1 MFGFLNRKKKDK
13 LNLYEL
19 KSKVSSLLKQ
29 LKETSTFA
37 FAYKVVRLLLEESVL
52 ILRRNINRQLSSY
65 ANISNSVSEFSQT
78 LQEVSK
84 RISEIRESIQGIS
97 EKAELHNLEI
107 SKKIQKILSQIQVIE
122 GMANSILELSKSL
135 SFVQSVLEQIEDIS
149 DQTNL
154 LALNAA
160 IEAARA
166 GDAGKGF
173 AVVAQEI
180 RKLAERTRQ
189 LTGESSKAISTLKK
203 DIENLQN
210 KTQDL
215 KNFLQD
221 LQNDLNDVLEYFS
234 EIVRN
239 VKNVGSSSEVVANAA
254 EEQSQVIREI
264 EREIVKASDLVKRI
278 AAVVDSFQNV
288 LETLK
293 VEKLA
298 TLGGGGRS
306 RSVTYNE

>member
-1 MFGFLNRKKKDK
+1 MFGILNRKKKDK
-13 LNLYEL
+13 LDLYEL
-19 KSKVSSLLKQ
+19 KSKALGLLKQ
-29 LKETSTFA
+29 LKETSSFA
-37 FAYKVVRLLLEESVL
+37 FAYKVVRLLLEESIL
-52 ILRRNINRQLSSY
+52 ILRRNVNRQLSSY
-65 ANISNSVSEFSQT
+65 TNISNSISEFSQT

-189 LTGESSKAISTLKK
+189 LTGESSKAISTLKE

-221 LQNDLNDVLEYFS
+221 LQNDLNDVLGYFS

-264 EREIVKASDLVKRI
+264 EREMVKASDLVRKI
-278 AAVVDSFQNV
+278 AAIVDSFQSV

-293 VEKLA
+293 VEKLG
-298 TLGGGGRS
+298 TLGGG
-306 RSVTYNE
+306 

>member
-1 MFGFLNRKKKDK
+1 VFGFLNRKKKDK

-19 KSKVSSLLKQ
+19 KSKVSDLLKQ
-29 LKETSTFA
+29 LKETSTFT
-37 FAYKVVRLLLEESVL
+37 FAYKVVRLLLEESIL

-65 ANISNSVSEFSQT
+65 TNISNSVSEFSQT

-221 LQNDLNDVLEYFS
+221 LQNDLNDVLGYFS

-239 VKNVGSSSEVVANAA
+239 VKNVGGSSEVVANAA

-264 EREIVKASDLVKRI
+264 EREIVKASDLVRKI
-278 AAVVDSFQNV
+278 AAVVDSFQSV
-288 LETLK
+288 LETLD
-293 VEKLA
+293 VEKLG
-298 TLGGGGRS
+298 TLGGGGGGG
-306 RSVTYNE
+306 VGPGA

>member
-1 MFGFLNRKKKDK
+1 MFGFLNRKKKDR

-19 KSKVSSLLKQ
+19 KSKVSSLLKE

-37 FAYKVVRLLLEESVL
+37 FAYKVVRLLLEESIL

-65 ANISNSVSEFSQT
+65 TNISNSISEFSQT

-166 GDAGKGF
+166 GGAGKGF

-189 LTGESSKAISTLKK
+189 LTGESSKAISTLKE

-221 LQNDLNDVLEYFS
+221 LQNDLNDVLGYFS

-264 EREIVKASDLVKRI
+264 EREMVKASDLLKRI
-278 AAVVDSFQNV
+278 ASVVDSFQNV

-298 TLGGGGRS
+298 TLGGG
-306 RSVTYNE
+306 

>member
-1 MFGFLNRKKKDK
+1 MKSENLFKGYQKKRNCTIWKSA
-13 LNLYEL
+13 E
-19 KSKVSSLLKQ
+19 KSK
-29 LKETSTFA
+29 
-37 FAYKVVRLLLEESVL
+37 
-52 ILRRNINRQLSSY
+52 
-65 ANISNSVSEFSQT
+65 
-78 LQEVSK
+78 
-84 RISEIRESIQGIS
+84 
-97 EKAELHNLEI
+97 
-107 SKKIQKILSQIQVIE
+107 KILSQIQVIE

-239 VKNVGSSSEVVANAA
+239 VKNVRSSSEVVANAA
-254 EEQSQVIREI
+254 EEQLQIIREI

-278 AAVVDSFQNV
+278 ASVVDSFQNV

-298 TLGGGGRS
+298 TLGG
-306 RSVTYNE
+306 

>member
-1 MFGFLNRKKKDK
+1 MFGFLNRKKKDR

-19 KSKVSSLLKQ
+19 KSKVSSLLKE

-37 FAYKVVRLLLEESVL
+37 FAYKVVRLLLEESIL

-65 ANISNSVSEFSQT
+65 TNISNSISEFSQT

-166 GDAGKGF
+166 GGAGKGF

-189 LTGESSKAISTLKK
+189 LTGESSKAISTLKE

-221 LQNDLNDVLEYFS
+221 LQNDLNDVLGYFS

-264 EREIVKASDLVKRI
+264 EREMVKASDLVKRI
-278 AAVVDSFQNV
+278 ASVVDSFQNV

-298 TLGGGGRS
+298 TLGGGRS
-306 RSVTYNE
+306 RSVRYNE

>member
-1 MFGFLNRKKKDK
+1 MFGFLNRKKKDR

-19 KSKVSSLLKQ
+19 KSKVSSLLKE

-37 FAYKVVRLLLEESVL
+37 FAYKVVRLLLEESIL

-65 ANISNSVSEFSQT
+65 TNISNSISEFSQT

-166 GDAGKGF
+166 GGAGKGF

-189 LTGESSKAISTLKK
+189 LTGESSKAISTLKE

-221 LQNDLNDVLEYFS
+221 LQNDLNDVLGYFS

-264 EREIVKASDLVKRI
+264 EREMVKASDLVKRI
-278 AAVVDSFQNV
+278 ASVVDSFQNV

-298 TLGGGGRS
+298 TLGGG
-306 RSVTYNE
+306 

>member
-1 MFGFLNRKKKDK
+1 VFGFLNRKKKDK

-19 KSKVSSLLKQ
+19 KSKVSSLLKE

-37 FAYKVVRLLLEESVL
+37 FAYKVVRLLLEESIL
-52 ILRRNINRQLSSY
+52 ILRRNVNRQLSSY
-65 ANISNSVSEFSQT
+65 TNISNSVSEFSQT

-221 LQNDLNDVLEYFS
+221 LQKDLNDVLGYFS

-239 VKNVGSSSEVVANAA
+239 VKSVGSSSEVVANAA

-288 LETLK
+288 LETLN

-298 TLGGGGRS
+298 TLGGGGYVQERKIQ
-306 RSVTYNE
+306 

>member
-1 MFGFLNRKKKDK
+1 
-13 LNLYEL
+13 
-19 KSKVSSLLKQ
+19 
-29 LKETSTFA
+29 
-37 FAYKVVRLLLEESVL
+37 
-52 ILRRNINRQLSSY
+52 
-65 ANISNSVSEFSQT
+65 
-78 LQEVSK
+78 
-84 RISEIRESIQGIS
+84 
-97 EKAELHNLEI
+97 
-107 SKKIQKILSQIQVIE
+107 
-122 GMANSILELSKSL
+122 
-135 SFVQSVLEQIEDIS
+135 LEQIEDIS

-221 LQNDLNDVLEYFS
+221 LQNDLNDVLGYFS

-298 TLGGGGRS
+298 TLGGG
-306 RSVTYNE
+306 

>member
-1 MFGFLNRKKKDK
+1 MFGILNRKKKDK
-13 LNLYEL
+13 LDLYEL
-19 KSKVSSLLKQ
+19 KSKALGLLKQ
-29 LKETSTFA
+29 LKETSSFA
-37 FAYKVVRLLLEESVL
+37 FAYKVVRLLLEESIL
-52 ILRRNINRQLSSY
+52 ILRRNVNRQLSSY
-65 ANISNSVSEFSQT
+65 TNISNSISEFSQT

-166 GDAGKGF
+166 GGAGKGF

-189 LTGESSKAISTLKK
+189 LTGESSKAISTLKE

-221 LQNDLNDVLEYFS
+221 LQNDLNDVLGYFS

-264 EREIVKASDLVKRI
+264 EREMVKASDLLKRI
-278 AAVVDSFQNV
+278 ASVVDSFQNV

-298 TLGGGGRS
+298 TLGGG
-306 RSVTYNE
+306 

>member
-1 MFGFLNRKKKDK
+1 MKSENLFKGYQKKRNCTIWKSA
-13 LNLYEL
+13 E
-19 KSKVSSLLKQ
+19 KSK
-29 LKETSTFA
+29 
-37 FAYKVVRLLLEESVL
+37 
-52 ILRRNINRQLSSY
+52 
-65 ANISNSVSEFSQT
+65 
-78 LQEVSK
+78 
-84 RISEIRESIQGIS
+84 
-97 EKAELHNLEI
+97 
-107 SKKIQKILSQIQVIE
+107 KILSQIQVIE

-149 DQTNL
+149 EQTNL

-239 VKNVGSSSEVVANAA
+239 VKNVRSSSEVVANAA
-254 EEQSQVIREI
+254 EEQLQIIREI
-264 EREIVKASDLVKRI
+264 EREIVKASDLVRKI
-278 AAVVDSFQNV
+278 AAVVDSFQSV
-288 LETLK
+288 LETLD
-293 VEKLA
+293 VEKLG
-298 TLGGGGRS
+298 TLGGVGSGA
-306 RSVTYNE
+306 

>member
-1 MFGFLNRKKKDK
+1 MKSENLFKGYQKKRNCTIWKSA
-13 LNLYEL
+13 E
-19 KSKVSSLLKQ
+19 KSK
-29 LKETSTFA
+29 
-37 FAYKVVRLLLEESVL
+37 
-52 ILRRNINRQLSSY
+52 
-65 ANISNSVSEFSQT
+65 
-78 LQEVSK
+78 
-84 RISEIRESIQGIS
+84 
-97 EKAELHNLEI
+97 
-107 SKKIQKILSQIQVIE
+107 KILSQIQVIE

-149 DQTNL
+149 EQTNL

-221 LQNDLNDVLEYFS
+221 LQKRLERCFG
-234 EIVRN
+234 IFFRN
-239 VKNVGSSSEVVANAA
+239 SS
-254 EEQSQVIREI
+254 
-264 EREIVKASDLVKRI
+264 
-278 AAVVDSFQNV
+278 
-288 LETLK
+288 
-293 VEKLA
+293 
-298 TLGGGGRS
+298 
-306 RSVTYNE
+306 

>member
-1 MFGFLNRKKKDK
+1 MKSENLFKGYQKKRNCTIWKSA
-13 LNLYEL
+13 E
-19 KSKVSSLLKQ
+19 KSK
-29 LKETSTFA
+29 
-37 FAYKVVRLLLEESVL
+37 
-52 ILRRNINRQLSSY
+52 
-65 ANISNSVSEFSQT
+65 
-78 LQEVSK
+78 
-84 RISEIRESIQGIS
+84 
-97 EKAELHNLEI
+97 
-107 SKKIQKILSQIQVIE
+107 KILSQIQVIE

-149 DQTNL
+149 EQTNL

-239 VKNVGSSSEVVANAA
+239 VKNVRSSSEVVANAA
-254 EEQSQVIREI
+254 EEQLQIIREI

-278 AAVVDSFQNV
+278 ASVVDSFQNV

-298 TLGGGGRS
+298 TLGG
-306 RSVTYNE
+306 

>member
-1 MFGFLNRKKKDK
+1 MFGILKGKKKDK
-13 LNLYEL
+13 LDLYDL
-19 KSKVSSLLKQ
+19 KSKASSLMKQ
-29 LKETSTFA
+29 LKETSAFA
-37 FAYKVVRLLLEESVL
+37 FAYRVVSLLLEESIS
-52 ILRRNINRQLSSY
+52 ILKRITNRQLASY
-65 ANISNSVSEFSQT
+65 TNISNSISEFSQT

-84 RISEIRESIQGIS
+84 RISEIRESIQRIS

-107 SKKIQKILSQIQVIE
+107 SKKIQKIFSQVQVIE
-122 GMANSILELSKSL
+122 GMAVSILELSKSL

-189 LTGESSKAISTLKK
+189 LTGESSKAITTLKK
-203 DIENLQN
+203 DIENLQS
-210 KTQDL
+210 KTQDI

-239 VKNVGSSSEVVANAA
+239 VKGVGSSSEVVANAA

-264 EREIVKASDLVKRI
+264 EREVVKASDLVKKV
-278 AAVVDSFQNV
+278 AAIVDSFQSS
-288 LETLK
+288 LKTLS

-298 TLGGGGRS
+298 TLGGGGLGA
-306 RSVTYNE
+306 

>member
-13 LNLYEL
+13 RELYEL
-19 KSKVSSLLKQ
+19 KSKASSLVKQ

-203 DIENLQN
+203 DIENLQS

-221 LQNDLNDVLEYFS
+221 LQKDLNDVLGYFS

-278 AAVVDSFQNV
+278 ASVVDSFQNV
-288 LETLK
+288 LETLD
-293 VEKLA
+293 VEKLG
-298 TLGGGGRS
+298 TLGGGRS
-306 RSVTYNE
+306 RSVRYNE

>member
-1 MFGFLNRKKKDK
+1 VKSENLFKGYQKKRNCTIWKSA
-13 LNLYEL
+13 E
-19 KSKVSSLLKQ
+19 KSK
-29 LKETSTFA
+29 
-37 FAYKVVRLLLEESVL
+37 
-52 ILRRNINRQLSSY
+52 
-65 ANISNSVSEFSQT
+65 
-78 LQEVSK
+78 
-84 RISEIRESIQGIS
+84 
-97 EKAELHNLEI
+97 
-107 SKKIQKILSQIQVIE
+107 KILSQIQVIE

-149 DQTNL
+149 EQTNL

-239 VKNVGSSSEVVANAA
+239 VKNVRSSSEVVANAA
-254 EEQSQVIREI
+254 EEQLQIIREI

-278 AAVVDSFQNV
+278 ASVVDSFQNV

-298 TLGGGGRS
+298 TLGG
-306 RSVTYNE
+306 

>member
-1 MFGFLNRKKKDK
+1 MFGILNRKKKDK
-13 LNLYEL
+13 LDLYEL
-19 KSKVSSLLKQ
+19 KSKALGLLKQ

-37 FAYKVVRLLLEESVL
+37 FAYKVVRLLLEESIL
-52 ILRRNINRQLSSY
+52 ILRRNVNRQLSSY
-65 ANISNSVSEFSQT
+65 TNISNSISEFSQT

-166 GDAGKGF
+166 GGAGKGF

-189 LTGESSKAISTLKK
+189 LTGESSKAISTLKE

-221 LQNDLNDVLEYFS
+221 LQNDLNDVLGYFS

-264 EREIVKASDLVKRI
+264 EREMVKASDLLKRI
-278 AAVVDSFQNV
+278 ASVVDSFQNV

-298 TLGGGGRS
+298 TLGGG
-306 RSVTYNE
+306 

>member
-1 MFGFLNRKKKDK
+1 VFGFLNRKKKDK
-13 LNLYEL
+13 RELYEL
-19 KSKVSSLLKQ
+19 KSKASGLLKQ

-37 FAYKVVRLLLEESVL
+37 FAYKVARLLLEESIL
-52 ILRRNINRQLSSY
+52 ILRRNVNRQLSLY

-107 SKKIQKILSQIQVIE
+107 SRKIQKILSQIQVIE

-203 DIENLQN
+203 NIENLQN

-221 LQNDLNDVLEYFS
+221 LQNDLNDVLGYFS

-239 VKNVGSSSEVVANAA
+239 VKSVGSSSEVVANAA

-278 AAVVDSFQNV
+278 ASVVDSFQKRNDEEF
-288 LETLK
+288 LW
-293 VEKLA
+293 VEGDFWKDNLI
-298 TLGGGGRS
+298 
-306 RSVTYNE
+306 

>member
-1 MFGFLNRKKKDK
+1 VFGFLNRKKKDK

-29 LKETSTFA
+29 LKETSTFT
-37 FAYKVVRLLLEESVL
+37 FAYKVVRLLLEESIL
-52 ILRRNINRQLSSY
+52 ILRRNVNRQLSSY
-65 ANISNSVSEFSQT
+65 TNISNSVSEFSQT

-221 LQNDLNDVLEYFS
+221 LQNDLNDVLGYFS

-239 VKNVGSSSEVVANAA
+239 VKNVGGSSEVVANAA

-264 EREIVKASDLVKRI
+264 E
-278 AAVVDSFQNV
+278 
-288 LETLK
+288 
-293 VEKLA
+293 
-298 TLGGGGRS
+298 
-306 RSVTYNE
+306 